1 MTLSR
6 AISEIS
12 SAPRPRSAG
21 RPPRTLRR
29 WPGVLAAA
37 FVTAV
42 GAVQALAQ
50 DLNAD
55 MRRLM
60 SSAKTGSSKIGVSI
74 VDTATGE
81 VLFASHASD
90 ALTPASNMKILTSAA
105 ALWTLG
111 ADWVYRTELRE
122 VDGRLVLVG
131 SGDPALADP
140 ELLNRTEPKLT
151 VEDVLNL
158 MATSVEKGG
167 VTDVSEL
174 VLDDRVFDRNY
185 IHPTWPANQLD
196 KWYCANVSGINFH
209 TNLLAFY
216 PRPSRDGP
224 KGAPTIRVQPE
235 VPWIDIENRAKTIGG
250 ERNTVS
256 VLRTADPYH
265 FRFTGEVGVPS
276 VVPIEVAINQP
287 ADLFGRLL
295 IDRLR
300 KAGVKA
306 PDIASAVRLIKPEG
320 EEFPAGR
327 TLAVVTTPLAD
338 IVKRCNT
345 DSYNLYA
352 ECLLKTIGH
361 QATGMPGS
369 WENGGKVLLMLLSE
383 KLGPSYAATTRV
395 VDGSGMSRDNA
406 VCPETLTRWLTVIS
420 RDRTIA
426 DAFVGSLAKPGE
438 GTLKR
443 RFIGA
448 KLKCDIR
455 AKSGFI
461 NQVRSLSGYVTH
473 RDTGERIAVSFIA
486 NDIPGD
492 VHGNVFDLA
501 EDVFRTVDSYLA
513 RRAAKQ
519 NTAVGG

>member
-1 MTLSR
+1 MPVSHAGGVVRTVLS
-6 AISEIS
+6 SVCL
-12 SAPRPRSAG
+12 
-21 RPPRTLRR
+21 RTGAAL
-29 WPGVLAAA
+29 GVAAA
-37 FVTAV
+37 VACLTLTAS
-42 GAVQALAQ
+42 QALAQ
-50 DLNAD
+50 DLAGD

-60 SSAKTGSSKIGVSI
+60 GSAKTGQSRIGVSI
-74 VDTATGE
+74 VDTTTGE
-81 VLFASHASD
+81 VLFASKAGE
-90 ALTPASNMKILTSAA
+90 ALMPASNMKILTSAA

-111 ADWVYRTELRE
+111 PDWVYRTELRQ
-122 VDGRLVLVG
+122 VDGSLVLVG

-158 MATSVEKGG
+158 MAESVQKAG
-167 VTDVSEL
+167 VLEVSEL
-174 VLDDRVFDRNY
+174 VMDDRVFDRNY
-185 IHPTWPANQLD
+185 IHPSWPENQLD
-196 KWYCANVSGINFH
+196 KWYCAHVSGINFH

-216 PRPSRDGP
+216 PRPSREGI
-224 KGAPTIRVQPE
+224 KGVPTIRVQPE
-235 VPWIDIENRAKTIGG
+235 VPWIDIENRAKTVSG

-256 VLRTADPYH
+256 VLRTAEATR
-265 FRFTGEVGVPS
+265 FRFTGEVAVPS
-276 VVPIEVAINQP
+276 AVPVEVAINEP
-287 ADLFGRLL
+287 TELLGRLL
-295 IDRLR
+295 ADRLR
-300 KAGVKA
+300 KAGVTMA
-306 PDIASAVRLIKPEG
+306 DPTTSVRLAKS
-320 EEFPAGR
+320 EEEIGKGR
-327 TLAVVTTPLAD
+327 TLAVVTTPIAD
-338 IVKRCNT
+338 VIKRCNT

-383 KLGPSYAATTRV
+383 KLGPSYAAATRV
-395 VDGSGMSRDNA
+395 ADGSGMSRENA
-406 VCPETLTRWLTVIS
+406 VSPETLTRWLTVIS

-443 RFIGA
+443 RFVGA
-448 KLKCDIR
+448 RLKCDIR
-455 AKSGFI
+455 AKSGYI

-492 VHGNVFDLA
+492 VHGNVFELA

-519 NTAVGG
+519 NPAVGG